1 MGCPHAG
8 VLLEKSLLFAVR
20 PLQMETPC
28 IHESLCV
35 STKTVKMEGNPHL
48 LLGTTRFMFIPT
60 GLLRKPDSWGSRSK
74 RAITVL
80 QARNNATSSFLPMPC
95 VWGNDKSQLARDWSP
110 THLPTKFWGPSPCL
124 MKKKMSTCGHGIYK
138 FKVSSLARK
147 SFGAVASLDP
157 LAENI
162 WTGLLAT
169 LWVLIFSE
177 LKAVTCRCGLTVWM
191 VNLGQS

>member
-1 MGCPHAG
+1 
-8 VLLEKSLLFAVR
+8 
-20 PLQMETPC
+20 
-28 IHESLCV
+28 
-35 STKTVKMEGNPHL
+35 
-48 LLGTTRFMFIPT
+48 
-60 GLLRKPDSWGSRSK
+60 
-74 RAITVL
+74 
-80 QARNNATSSFLPMPC
+80 
-95 VWGNDKSQLARDWSP
+95 
-110 THLPTKFWGPSPCL
+110 
-124 MKKKMSTCGHGIYK
+124 
-138 FKVSSLARK
+138 LARK

>member
-1 MGCPHAG
+1 
-8 VLLEKSLLFAVR
+8 
-20 PLQMETPC
+20 
-28 IHESLCV
+28 
-35 STKTVKMEGNPHL
+35 
-48 LLGTTRFMFIPT
+48 
-60 GLLRKPDSWGSRSK
+60 
-74 RAITVL
+74 
-80 QARNNATSSFLPMPC
+80 
-95 VWGNDKSQLARDWSP
+95 
-110 THLPTKFWGPSPCL
+110 

-177 LKAVTCRCGLTVWM
+177 LKAVTWRWGLTVWM
-191 VNLGQS
+191 VNLGQSEPATTNAAVGCSVHWMGCDFSFDVRWG